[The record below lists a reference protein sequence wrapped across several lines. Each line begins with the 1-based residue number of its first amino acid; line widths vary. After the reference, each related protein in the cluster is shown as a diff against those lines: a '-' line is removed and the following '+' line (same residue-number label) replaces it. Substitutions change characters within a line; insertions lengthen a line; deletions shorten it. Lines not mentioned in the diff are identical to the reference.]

1 MEIWRI
7 LNEFK
12 AFKWKYGGNM
22 MDFTDFNG
30 NVEHI

>member
-7 LNEFK
+7 LNGFK

-22 MDFTDFNG
+22 KNFTDFNG
-30 NVEHI
+30 NVEDI